1 MVHRRPCLQHLAFA
15 SLTQAVNPDIG
26 SESRFLPTHL
36 HSTPP
41 VRDWEGSRRNIAM
54 PFDVEKLEWCDYP
67 TVKKYE
73 DTFIRF
79 DRIHERDRQTHTHTQ
94 IPHDGIGRACV
105 ASRGKNYILQ
115 LSAFWLVVTYVG
127 EKSQTSSHFNI
138 DIGLPN
144 FKTVLHN
151 SSFIFLLSVCVYHRV
166 ATRLFLHFT
175 LY

>member
-1 MVHRRPCLQHLAFA
+1 MKIRLFV
-15 SLTQAVNPDIG
+15 LT
-26 SESRFLPTHL
+26 ESTNV
-36 HSTPP
+36 T
-41 VRDWEGSRRNIAM
+41 
-54 PFDVEKLEWCDYP
+54 
-67 TVKKYE
+67 
-73 DTFIRF
+73 
-79 DRIHERDRQTHTHTQ
+79 DRHTHTQ

-151 SSFIFLLSVCVYHRV
+151 SSFIFLLSVYHRV

>member
-1 MVHRRPCLQHLAFA
+1 M
-15 SLTQAVNPDIG
+15 
-26 SESRFLPTHL
+26 

-41 VRDWEGSRRNIAM
+41 LGGSRRNIT
-54 PFDVEKLEWCDYP
+54 FVEKLEWCDYP
-67 TVKKYE
+67 TVKNMK
-73 DTFIRF
+73 IRLF
-79 DRIHERDRQTHTHTQ
+79 VLTESTNGTDRHTHTQ

>member
-1 MVHRRPCLQHLAFA
+1 M
-15 SLTQAVNPDIG
+15 
-26 SESRFLPTHL
+26 

-41 VRDWEGSRRNIAM
+41 LGGSRRNIT
-54 PFDVEKLEWCDYP
+54 FVEKLEWCDYP

-151 SSFIFLLSVCVYHRV
+151 SSFIFLLSVYHRV